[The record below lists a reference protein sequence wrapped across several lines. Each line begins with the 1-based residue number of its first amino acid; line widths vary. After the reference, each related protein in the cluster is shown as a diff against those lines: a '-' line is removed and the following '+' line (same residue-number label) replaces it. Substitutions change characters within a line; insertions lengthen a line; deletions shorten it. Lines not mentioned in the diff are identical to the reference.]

1 LRTAFKKVLDKLFH
15 PLGLNM
21 ERYFG
26 KELAL
31 KSLAEFAKQ
40 NDIDLLLDVGANT
53 GQFSIKMI
61 EAGFDKQVISF
72 EPLSSAYPVLLKNTR
87 NHSNWK
93 AFDRCAIGD
102 VDGEIEIN
110 ISLNSHSSSILQI
123 NKEHT
128 DAAPSAAFF
137 DKEKVAI
144 RKLDSISAE
153 FDPFQN
159 ILLKIDTQGFEKNV
173 LAGAE
178 NLIAQKVK
186 IIQLEI
192 SLLPLYEGVMPFEEM
207 IKYLDR
213 LHFKPLFYSPGY
225 VDRTTEQIQQ
235 LEGYFIKKNDN

>member
-1 LRTAFKKVLDKLFH
+1 MRTAFKKVLDTLFH
-15 PLGLNM
+15 PLGLNV

-31 KSLAEFAKQ
+31 KSLVKVAQQ
-40 NDIDLLLDVGANT
+40 NSIDLLLDVGANT
-53 GQFSIKMI
+53 GQFSLKMI

-72 EPLSSAYPVLLKNTR
+72 EPLSSAYPVLLKNVQ
-87 NHSNWK
+87 HYPNWK

-102 VDGEIEIN
+102 ADGEIEIN
-110 ISLNSHSSSILQI
+110 ISLNSHSSSILQV

-128 DAAPSAAFF
+128 DAAPSAAFV

-144 RKLDSISAE
+144 RKLDSISTA
-153 FDPFQN
+153 FDPFKK

-178 NLIAQKVK
+178 RLIEQKVK
-186 IIQLEI
+186 IIQLEM
-192 SLLPLYEGVMPFEEM
+192 SLLPLYEGVIPFEEM
-207 IKYLDR
+207 VSYLNR
-213 LHFKPLFYSPGY
+213 LNFKPLFYSPGY

-235 LEGYFIKKNDN
+235 LEGYFIKNK

>member
-1 LRTAFKKVLDKLFH
+1 MRTALKKVLDTLFH
-15 PLGLNM
+15 PLGLNV

-26 KELAL
+26 KELTL
-31 KSLAEFAKQ
+31 KSLVKVAKH
-40 NDIDLLLDVGANT
+40 NGIDLLLDVGANT

-72 EPLSSAYPVLLKNTR
+72 EPLSSAYQVLLKNVQR
-87 NHSNWK
+87 YPNWK

-102 VDGEIEIN
+102 ADGEIEIN
-110 ISLNSHSSSILQI
+110 ISSNSHSSSILQV

-128 DAAPSAAFF
+128 DAAPSAAFI

-144 RKLDSISAE
+144 RKLDSVSTQ
-153 FDPFQN
+153 FDPFKN

-178 NLIAQKVK
+178 KLIEQKVK
-186 IIQLEI
+186 IIQLEM
-192 SLLPLYEGVMPFEEM
+192 SLLPLYEGAMPFEEM
-207 IKYLDR
+207 VGYMNR
-213 LHFKPLFYSPGY
+213 LSFKPLFYSPGY

-235 LEGYFIKKNDN
+235 LEGYFIKNK